1 MADEPTARQHHI
13 NVRATADEY
22 RRIQQG
28 AERHGLSLSEF
39 LRVLGSSEQWA
50 IDQQDKLREWQAM
63 LTQMDS
69 IPTPLWTTVAQ
80 EARERAEL
88 IESILIVAR
97 RLVETGLQMQAMLS
111 PSVGE
116 IEALLQ
122 RLDGLAQQQQA
133 AIDVSAE
140 RQDA

>member
-122 RLDGLAQQQQA
+122 RLDRLAQQQQA